1 MTSASRWWP
10 AVGLPLMVAV
20 GLAVGDRSTRVDDWF
35 TRNGWTAHPVL
46 GELLFFTEPLLLQ
59 LMLVGAFVVALYRR
73 RWRLAAVVVLTPLA
87 GVVAVRVLKR
97 LFGRE
102 REGALAYP
110 SGHVTVMMTVL
121 GMVVLVW
128 GARRWLLWAAG
139 VFAILGT
146 AGQALTYHYFTD
158 TIGAVMLGS
167 SLVSLAASAAKLDG
181 CQPRC
186 DLRHS
191 NGLAWRND
199 SNA

>member
-1 MTSASRWWP
+1 MIA
-10 AVGLPLMVAV
+10 L
-20 GLAVGDRSTRVDDWF
+20 GLAVGDGSTRVDDWF
-35 TRNGWTAHPVL
+35 SRNGWAAHPMI

-59 LMLVGAFVVALYRR
+59 LILISAFVVALYRR
-73 RWRLAAVVVLTPLA
+73 RWRLAAVVVLVPLA

-121 GMVVLVW
+121 GMVLLVW
-128 GARRWLLWAAG
+128 GARRWLLLTAAM
-139 VFAILGT
+139 FAVLGT

-158 TIGAVMLGS
+158 TIGAVLLGS
-167 SLVSLAASAAKLDG
+167 SLVVLAATAAKLDG

-186 DLRHS
+186 DLDHS
-191 NGLAWRND
+191 NGLAWGND